1 MDTASYRVVASLKAG
16 GVVLDKPEWIQ
27 QAIVLWPRK
36 AGGMVLDKPEWIQ
49 QAIGLWPRSRLVGL
63 Y

>member
-27 QAIVLWPRK
+27 QAIALWPRK

-49 QAIGLWPRSRLVGL
+49 QAI
-63 Y
+63 

>member
-27 QAIVLWPRK
+27 QAI
-36 AGGMVLDKPEWIQ
+36 
-49 QAIGLWPRSRLVGL
+49 GLWPRSRLVGL
-63 Y
+63 YWINLNGYSKL